1 MSTQVNQE
9 QVPVPSQSM
18 TGKSAPRP
26 HRRFSN
32 IPVSKYVAYIF
43 LLVLC
48 VIWAVPVLFGITTS
62 FRSQAEVVSTGF
74 RLLPDTW
81 IFDNYISI
89 LQNTSTA
96 PIVRWLMNSIFIA
109 TLHTFL
115 VVVVISVTGYG
126 YSRMNFKGR
135 DALFFTLLGISFFP
149 GVVNLI
155 PSYKIIETLGW
166 VNTSWAMIIP
176 GLAGMGNIFL
186 VRQFM
191 MGIPKDLDESARVDG
206 AGDFKIY
213 YAVVLPLM
221 KPVLIV
227 CALFSFTGSW
237 NDFLWPVI
245 VYTDVDKMPITAGLL
260 LLQDIYGNYRMI
272 GQLMGSAML
281 AIIPTLLL
289 FLFAQRYFVQ
299 SINLNAGIKG

>member
-1 MSTQVNQE
+1 MANQVGLE
-9 QVPVPSQSM
+9 KDLPMVR
-18 TGKSAPRP
+18 SASIRRSPR
-26 HRRFSN
+26 SGG
-32 IPVSKYVAYIF
+32 ISKYMAYLF
-43 LLVLC
+43 LIVICL
-48 VIWAVPVLFGITTS
+48 IWAVPILFGITTS
-62 FRSQAEVVSTGF
+62 FRSQTEVVSAGF
-74 RLLPDTW
+74 RLFPESW
-81 IFDNYISI
+81 NFENYTAI
-89 LQNTSTA
+89 LDNTSTA
-96 PIVRWLMNSIFIA
+96 PILQWLWNSVFIA
-109 TLHTFL
+109 TLHTLL
-115 VVVVISVTGYG
+115 VVVVISITGYG

-155 PSYKIIETLGW
+155 PSYKIIDALGW

-191 MGIPKDLDESARVDG
+191 NGIPKDLDESARVDG
-206 AGDFKIY
+206 ASDFRIY
-213 YAVVLPLM
+213 FSIILPLV

-245 VYTDVDKMPITAGLL
+245 VYTDVEKMPVTAGLL

-272 GQLMGSAML
+272 GQLMGSAIL

-289 FLFAQRYFVQ
+289 FLFAQKYFVQ
-299 SINLNAGIKG
+299 SINLNSGIKG

>member
-1 MSTQVNQE
+1 MSN
-9 QVPVPSQSM
+9 PVFNETNVTNSKLGRSGPKKFS
-18 TGKSAPRP
+18 
-26 HRRFSN
+26 SN
-32 IPVSKYVAYIF
+32 ISISKYVAYAF
-43 LLVLC
+43 LIVLC
-48 VIWAVPVLFGITTS
+48 IIWAIPVIFGITTS
-62 FRSQAEVVSTGF
+62 FRSQAEVVSSGF
-74 RLLPDTW
+74 RLLPVNW
-81 IFDNYISI
+81 IFDNYVTI

-96 PIVRWLMNSIFIA
+96 PILRWLMNSVFIA
-109 TLHTFL
+109 TLHTLL
-115 VVVVISVTGYG
+115 VIVVISVTGYG
-126 YSRMNFKGR
+126 YSRMKFKGR

-155 PSYKIIETLGW
+155 PSYKIIDALGW

-191 MGIPKDLDESARVDG
+191 MGVPKDLDESARVDG

-213 YAVVLPLM
+213 YSIILPLM

-227 CALFSFTGSW
+227 CGLFSFTGSW

-245 VYTDVDKMPITAGLL
+245 VYTDVEKMPVTAGLL

-272 GQLMGSAML
+272 GQLMGSAIL

-289 FLFAQRYFVQ
+289 FLFAQKYFVQ

>member
-1 MSTQVNQE
+1 MSKKV
-9 QVPVPSQSM
+9 S
-18 TGKSAPRP
+18 
-26 HRRFSN
+26 
-32 IPVSKYVAYIF
+32 ISKYIAYLF
-43 LLVLC
+43 LIVLC
-48 VIWAVPVLFGITTS
+48 VIWVIPVVFGITTS
-62 FRSQAEVVSTGF
+62 FRSQTEVVSSGF
-74 RLLPDTW
+74 RLFPKEW
-81 IFDNYISI
+81 IFENYVAI
-89 LQNTSTA
+89 LENTSTA
-96 PIVRWLMNSIFIA
+96 PILRWLFNSVFIA
-109 TLHTFL
+109 VSHTLL
-115 VVVVISVTGYG
+115 VIVIISLTGYG

-135 DALFFTLLGISFFP
+135 DTLFFTLLGISFFP
-149 GVVNLI
+149 GVVNII
-155 PSYKIIETLGW
+155 PSYKIIDAFGW

-191 MGIPKDLDESARVDG
+191 KGIPGELDESARVDG
-206 AGDFKIY
+206 AGDFRIY
-213 YAVVLPLM
+213 FSMILPLI

-227 CALFSFTGSW
+227 CGLFSFVGSW

-289 FLFAQRYFVQ
+289 FAFAQKYFIQ
-299 SINLNAGIKG
+299 SINLNSGIKG

>member
-1 MSTQVNQE
+1 MSNPVVHEVNADSKLGRSG
-9 QVPVPSQSM
+9 PKKASTHIS
-18 TGKSAPRP
+18 
-26 HRRFSN
+26 
-32 IPVSKYVAYIF
+32 VSKYIAYTF
-43 LLVLC
+43 LILLC
-48 VIWAVPVLFGITTS
+48 VIWAIPVIFGITTS
-62 FRSQAEVVSTGF
+62 FRSQAEVVSSGF
-74 RLLPDTW
+74 SLLPDSW
-81 IFDNYISI
+81 IFDNYVAI

-96 PIVRWLMNSIFIA
+96 PILRWLMNSVFIA
-109 TLHTFL
+109 TMHTLL
-115 VVVVISVTGYG
+115 VIVVISITGYG

-135 DALFFTLLGISFFP
+135 DTLFFTLLGISFFP

-155 PSYKIIETLGW
+155 PSYKIIDALGW

-191 MGIPKDLDESARVDG
+191 MGVPKDLDESARVDG
-206 AGDFKIY
+206 AGDFRIY
-213 YAVVLPLM
+213 YSIILPLM

-227 CALFSFTGSW
+227 CGLFSFTGSW

-245 VYTDVDKMPITAGLL
+245 VYTDVEKMPVTAGLL

-272 GQLMGSAML
+272 GQLMGSAIL

-289 FLFAQRYFVQ
+289 FLFAQKYFVQ